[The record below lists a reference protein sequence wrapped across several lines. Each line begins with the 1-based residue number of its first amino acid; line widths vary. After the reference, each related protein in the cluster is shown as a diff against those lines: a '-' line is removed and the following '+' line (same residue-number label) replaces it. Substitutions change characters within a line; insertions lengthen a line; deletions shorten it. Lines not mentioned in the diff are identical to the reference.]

1 MPAAFGPSPSL
12 LSAGGSVG
20 RGRPQSHFVEVGTAR
35 ALGLPPGFVRC
46 DPPSERKL
54 ALIILSTYIWPMD
67 FTQSELVDDKQRSS
81 VG

>member
-12 LSAGGSVG
+12 RLRRSRLRLG
-20 RGRPQSHFVEVGTAR
+20 RGRSQSHFVEVGTAR

-67 FTQSELVDDKQRSS
+67 FTQSELVDDNDE
-81 VG
+81 